1 MTSFRVAGAAAVL
14 LCLVGA
20 ACSGGAKPIPTPTP
34 TLPTSTVQAPAPV
47 GTVTDRLVG
56 DQCKLGDPD
65 RRQGVVIALG
75 RNPFCAVWND
85 VSDREDGYRIKLRYI
100 PGEEVFIFDV
110 GPNIT
115 EVVFPDEALPGLD
128 RPEFCDRREWVE
140 VSLSVRRGPDLTFV
154 DAFMTNLR
162 CRPGP

>member
-1 MTSFRVAGAAAVL
+1 MTSIRVAGAAAVL

-20 ACSGGAKPIPTPTP
+20 ACSGGSKPIPTVTP

-56 DQCKLGDPD
+56 DKCKPASPD
-65 RRQGVVIALG
+65 RWEGVVIALG
-75 RNPFCAVWND
+75 RNPSCVVWND
-85 VSDREDGYRIKLRYI
+85 VSDREDGYRIKLRYM

-110 GPNIT
+110 GANIT
-115 EVVFPDEALPGLD
+115 ELLLPGEALPGLD

-140 VSLSVRRGPDLTFV
+140 VSFSVRRGPDLTLV
-154 DAFMTNLR
+154 DGFMANLR